1 MKRFVAATVF
11 VALSGLFLATADVK
25 ACPQGKLPKGS
36 YPGTAWEMGP
46 NDHLKSRDLGPGPGV
61 RLFPRLQHRPGPFSR
76 TSPRLG
82 GDPKKAIP
90 ITVPA
95 PRARGSWQ
103 RSAPVPQPVP
113 SPGRLHGPSLRVGPR
128 LNLPKATV
136 PFHRPPRPRPRPATH
151 PWPLR

>member
-1 MKRFVAATVF
+1 MKRFVTATVF

-25 ACPQGKLPKGS
+25 ACPPENLPA
-36 YPGTAWEMGP
+36 GTVWLPAP
-46 NDHLKSRDLGPGPGV
+46 NDHLKSLDLGPGPGV